1 MLKLYEITHATEIQ
15 ASPEIVWQHVIDVD
29 IAAFD
34 HPAYFAL
41 LDIPK
46 PLNAEVTKPGVGGR
60 RVAYF
65 ANGRTFT
72 QTIITWQPHTQY
84 DFTFQASPNFRAGYL
99 LNLADGPF
107 QMKSGSYKIVPQDGG
122 VRLFLTSQ
130 YQLCGIRGFFL
141 AVLVRQVLNLFQRYL
156 LRGIKANAEREAGH
170 A

>member
-1 MLKLYEITHATEIQ
+1 MPTLYEITHVTDVQ
-15 ASPEIVWQHVIDVD
+15 APAEIVWQQVIEVD

-34 HPAYFAL
+34 HPAYFSL

-72 QTIITWQPHTQY
+72 QTITTWQPHTQY
-84 DFTFQASPNFRAGYL
+84 DFTFHASANFRVSYL
-99 LNLADGPF
+99 LNLANGPF
-107 QMKSGSYKIVPQDGG
+107 QMKAGSYKIVPQDGG
-122 VRLFLTSQ
+122 VRLFLSSN
-130 YQLCGIRGFFL
+130 YQLRGIVGL
-141 AVLVRQVLNLFQRYL
+141 LLYIPVRLVLNLFQRYL
-156 LRGIKANAEREAGH
+156 LRGIKANAEREAAH